1 MAEKTIDG
9 AAILK
14 QAKKAVSPK
23 LRRWAQVNVQ
33 NRNVSDK
40 LNELSA
46 SGHTIFSVNQSVGI
60 GGTYEVIYYIDRPV
74 GDIIE

>member
-1 MAEKTIDG
+1 MAEAK
-9 AAILK
+9 
-14 QAKKAVSPK
+14 AKKVTVPT

-33 NRNVSDK
+33 NRNVADK

-46 SGHTIFSVNQSVGI
+46 SGHTIFSVTQSVGI
-60 GGTYEVIYYIDRPV
+60 GGTYEVIYYIDRPIEDIH